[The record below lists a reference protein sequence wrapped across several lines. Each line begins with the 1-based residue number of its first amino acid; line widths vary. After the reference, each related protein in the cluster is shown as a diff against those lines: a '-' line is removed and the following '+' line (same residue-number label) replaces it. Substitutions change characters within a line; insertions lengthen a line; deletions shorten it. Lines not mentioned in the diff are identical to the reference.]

1 MDTCFCNTSMKKYTS
16 FQSISN
22 YNKKF
27 RKDKQNKNVNNSS
40 KNVNNSSNYVNNS
53 SNDVNNS
60 SNDVNNSSNDVNN
73 SSNKYIELIL
83 LLLIIKLLLNSSQTF
98 NYLF

>member
-1 MDTCFCNTSMKKYTS
+1 MKKYTS
-16 FQSISN
+16 FQSISD

-27 RKDKQNKNVNNSS
+27 HKDKQNNN
-40 KNVNNSSNYVNNS
+40 
-53 SNDVNNS
+53 VNNS

-73 SSNKYIELIL
+73 SSNKYVKLIL

>member
-1 MDTCFCNTSMKKYTS
+1 MKNYKS

-22 YNKKF
+22 YNKKI

-40 KNVNNSSNYVNNS
+40 KNVNNS